1 MTIDK
6 GYDYTYL
13 IRIMI
18 ILIAEAKTMS
28 PCNGAVAEEEY
39 AAHTPVLE
47 ARAAELVAG
56 LSEMTAG
63 ELAERA
69 KLSMAMAQKLKRM
82 LYDFPCKTS
91 GCAAME
97 AFTGVVFKAFGC
109 NTLTDKEWDETWR
122 RVRIVSSLYGWLRP
136 DDIVKPYRFD
146 YTSPVGPSGESLAK
160 YWCDSVT
167 ECLLDEIV
175 SADGGGV
182 LNLLPT
188 DAMRFIDWKRVE
200 GVTDVWRAEFREVG
214 EGGVMRT
221 PNSSYLKKLR
231 GELLRHIIS
240 ERAETVEAIARLA
253 GANFMGEA
261 LAADGSGT
269 IRFVCTK

>member
-1 MTIDK
+1 
-6 GYDYTYL
+6 
-13 IRIMI
+13 MI
-18 ILIAEAKTMS
+18 ILIAESKTMR
-28 PCNGAVAEEEY
+28 PCNGAVTNDEY
-39 AAHTPVLE
+39 AAHTPILE

-56 LSEMTAG
+56 LSEMTVA
-63 ELAERA
+63 ELSERV
-69 KLSMAMAQKLKRM
+69 KLSSVMAQKLKRM
-82 LYDFPCKTS
+82 LYDFPCKAT
-91 GCAAME
+91 GCTAME

-109 NTLTDKEWDETWR
+109 DTLTDFEKDETRR

-136 DDIVKPYRFD
+136 DDMVKPYRFD

-167 ECLLDEIV
+167 ECLLEEID

-182 LNLLPT
+182 LNLLPA
-188 DAMRFIDWKRVE
+188 DAMRCIDWKRV
-200 GVTDVWRAEFREVG
+200 GKVTDVWRAEFREVG

-231 GELLRHIIS
+231 GELLRRIIS
-240 ERAETVEAIARLA
+240 ESAETAEEIAALT

-261 LAADGSGT
+261 PDADGDGT

>member
-1 MTIDK
+1 
-6 GYDYTYL
+6 
-13 IRIMI
+13 MI
-18 ILIAEAKTMS
+18 ILIAESKTMR
-28 PCNGAVAEEEY
+28 PCNGVVAPEDF
-39 AAHTPVLE
+39 AAHTPVSE
-47 ARAAELVAG
+47 ARAAELVNG
-56 LSEMTAG
+56 LSEMTTG
-63 ELAERA
+63 ELAERV
-69 KLSMAMAQKLKRM
+69 KLSMAMSQKLKRM
-82 LYDFPCKTS
+82 LYDFPCKTT

-109 NTLTDKEWDETWR
+109 DTLTDKEREETQR

-146 YTSPVGPSGESLAK
+146 YTSPVGPEGESLAK
-160 YWCDSVT
+160 YWCGSVT
-167 ECLLDEIV
+167 ECLLREIV
-175 SADGGGV
+175 SADCGGV

-200 GVTDVWRAEFREVG
+200 EETDVWRAEFREVS

-231 GELLRHIIS
+231 GELLRRIIS
-240 ERAETVEAIARLA
+240 ERAETAEAIAALT

-261 LAADGSGT
+261 LDADGSGT
-269 IRFVCTK
+269 IRFVCSK